1 MPVSSSRDKVKNM
14 LCYLLAFVL
23 LQKVSSIL
31 NHYLRLIFCAGNER
45 TEENISTSSNRI
57 FERIATLVREAISHS
72 IGINVQGGIQN
83 TGEKLHAFTATHT
96 YARQL
101 IGGLRILYS

>member
-1 MPVSSSRDKVKNM
+1 M

-23 LQKVSSIL
+23 LQEVSSIMD
-31 NHYLRLIFCAGNER
+31 HYLGFIFCAGYER
-45 TEENISTSSNRI
+45 TEENISSSSHRI
-57 FERIATLVREAISHS
+57 LERIATLVREAISHS
-72 IGINVQGGIQN
+72 IGINVQCGIQD

-101 IGGLRILYS
+101 IGGLRILYN